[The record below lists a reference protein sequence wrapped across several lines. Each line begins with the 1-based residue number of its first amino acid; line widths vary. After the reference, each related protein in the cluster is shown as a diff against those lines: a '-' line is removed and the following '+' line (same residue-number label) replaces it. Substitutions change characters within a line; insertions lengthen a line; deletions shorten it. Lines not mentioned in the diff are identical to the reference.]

1 MPSKNTRSLSTGQNQ
16 SANWVADFETT
27 TNPDDCR
34 VWGWGLV
41 SIDDPDGPV
50 EIDNSIGSFMARVMT
65 MNSVVYF
72 HNLGFDGRFL
82 LDWLLKN
89 GYEHVLGKNVKWGEF
104 RTMISKQGKFY
115 SMTVRWMNGKRTE
128 FRDSLK
134 KLPMSVSYIAR
145 SFNTPELKGTIDYN
159 LDRPIGWEITPEER
173 KYIEN
178 DVRIVAHALRTQ
190 LIAGM
195 TGLTVGADSLKE
207 FKRMLGKGF
216 ERLFPILNDTM
227 DSEVRRA
234 YRGGWTYADPRYRAQ
249 VLERPIRVY
258 DVNSLYPSVMYDR
271 VLPYGEPVWC
281 EGKPKISELYPLFIC
296 TITFTAKLKKN
307 HLPCIQVKSNPFFA
321 PSEYQENIDE
331 PLTLTC
337 TNVDLELWREHY
349 DLNILVWE
357 GAWQF
362 KGMAGLFQPY
372 IDKWMEVKK
381 NSKGGLREIAKLHL
395 NSLYGKFATNPDVT
409 PKIPEL
415 DETGIVKLVTGE
427 EELRNPVYTPMGVFI
442 TAYAREVT
450 IRAAQNNY
458 DSFAYADTDSLH
470 LLTDTD
476 PDTLTVDPGA
486 LGAWKFEGEFISG
499 IYVRAKCYTERHPLH
514 VCTCDLRPPMAHLR
528 GCGYDTHI
536 AGLPDGI
543 ASRVEFSDYYDG
555 HEFRGKLVPRVVPG
569 GVVLV
574 ETTWKLSD
582 VALLTHNAIGSS
594 I

>member
-1 MPSKNTRSLSTGQNQ
+1 MSSKNIRNLSIGQNQ

-41 SIDDPDGPV
+41 SIDDPDGTV

-207 FKRMLGKGF
+207 FKR
-216 ERLFPILNDTM
+216 
-227 DSEVRRA
+227 S
-234 YRGGWTYADPRYRAQ
+234 
-249 VLERPIRVY
+249 
-258 DVNSLYPSVMYDR
+258 
-271 VLPYGEPVWC
+271 
-281 EGKPKISELYPLFIC
+281 
-296 TITFTAKLKKN
+296 
-307 HLPCIQVKSNPFFA
+307 
-321 PSEYQENIDE
+321 
-331 PLTLTC
+331 
-337 TNVDLELWREHY
+337 
-349 DLNILVWE
+349 
-357 GAWQF
+357 
-362 KGMAGLFQPY
+362 
-372 IDKWMEVKK
+372 
-381 NSKGGLREIAKLHL
+381 
-395 NSLYGKFATNPDVT
+395 
-409 PKIPEL
+409 
-415 DETGIVKLVTGE
+415 
-427 EELRNPVYTPMGVFI
+427 
-442 TAYAREVT
+442 
-450 IRAAQNNY
+450 AA
-458 DSFAYADTDSLH
+458 A
-470 LLTDTD
+470 
-476 PDTLTVDPGA
+476 
-486 LGAWKFEGEFISG
+486 
-499 IYVRAKCYTERHPLH
+499 C
-514 VCTCDLRPPMAHLR
+514 
-528 GCGYDTHI
+528 
-536 AGLPDGI
+536 
-543 ASRVEFSDYYDG
+543 
-555 HEFRGKLVPRVVPG
+555 
-569 GVVLV
+569 
-574 ETTWKLSD
+574 
-582 VALLTHNAIGSS
+582 
-594 I
+594 